1 MTSTA
6 SRSNRPCSA
15 QRMQGL
21 AVYRNLL
28 RREPMPFTTPSAP
41 AAIKSKHLDLLLE
54 SIPGPPADSAMNA
67 GIA

>member
-28 RREPMPFTTPSAP
+28 RREPMPLPLHP
-41 AAIKSKHLDLLLE
+41 HLRRSSQNI
-54 SIPGPPADSAMNA
+54 SICYLKAFLGRPQTLQ
-67 GIA
+67 